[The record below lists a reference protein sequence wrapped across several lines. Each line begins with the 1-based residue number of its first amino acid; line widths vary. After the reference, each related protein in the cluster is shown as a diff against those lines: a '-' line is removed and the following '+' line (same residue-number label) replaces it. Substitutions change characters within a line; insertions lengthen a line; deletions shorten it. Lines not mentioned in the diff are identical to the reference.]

1 MLHGGKGLS
10 RADSEDSA
18 QRRCTSG
25 PAIYAD
31 WEWSGGG
38 WAQRDMDF
46 RAKKNIVR
54 FTATTNK
61 SSSESTGLSLSCS
74 LVPFCLQRL
83 RVRTGY
89 DGHVIQLVDPFSVLA
104 REQMPIG
111 IHHHLDAAMSC
122 LLLNVLGM
130 SPLPDE
136 ERHQRMAQVM
146 EPDRPNLSLL

>member
-1 MLHGGKGLS
+1 MGLGAEGHGF
-10 RADSEDSA
+10 
-18 QRRCTSG
+18 SG
-25 PAIYAD
+25 
-31 WEWSGGG
+31 
-38 WAQRDMDF
+38 
-46 RAKKNIVR
+46 KKNIVR

-61 SSSESTGLSLSCS
+61 SFSESRGLSVRCS

-89 DGHVIQLVDPFSVLA
+89 DSHVIQLVDPFSVLA

-111 IHHHLDAAMSC
+111 IHRHLDAAMSC